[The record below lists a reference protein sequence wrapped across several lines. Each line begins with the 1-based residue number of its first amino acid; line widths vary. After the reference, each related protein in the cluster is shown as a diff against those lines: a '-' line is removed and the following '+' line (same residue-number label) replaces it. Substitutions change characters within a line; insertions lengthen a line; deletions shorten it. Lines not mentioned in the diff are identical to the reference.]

1 MNNYTIKPEQYRDED
16 IAVIG
21 MAGRFPEADTLEEFW
36 ANLAAGRDSVRA
48 FPEQR
53 LEELQEIFDQLPPVN
68 FIRQGYLEQISQFE
82 PEIFGINHEECRV
95 MDPQQRILLELV
107 EEAIA
112 DAGYAPDRLAQSEVG
127 VYVTEGENLYTRNF
141 YGLSFMAFVNGLQS
155 SGAGRV
161 AYTYNFR
168 GPAFVISCAC
178 SSTLVALHTACES
191 LRRGECE
198 YAISGGVR
206 LDLFPTDVNQMG
218 AVPILSPDQQ
228 ARAFDKAANGTI
240 IGEGGAVLIL
250 KPAKK
255 ALADGDTIHAIIKG
269 SGINSDGN
277 RSSSLNAPSE
287 EGQAEAILKAL
298 KQAEIDPATL
308 SYLETHGTGT
318 KIGDPIE
325 IAGMTAALKQ
335 FGLRNQSIPIGSLK
349 TNIGHLD
356 TAAGVASVV
365 KTILAMKHR
374 QIPPSLHF
382 SEPNPYIDFEH
393 SPFYVNIR
401 LSDWESDTIRRA
413 GVTSLGL
420 IGTNAHMILEEAPD
434 YTPSPAWPNVITLS
448 ARTHRSLQEMVWTLA
463 DYLQQH
469 PELSITDI
477 AYTLNSGRR
486 RFSNALA
493 LTAASTS
500 EMVEKLLAGKYTT
513 FSADAAGRVFET
525 VGGELKATLDKSG
538 PFSPICIYPA
548 YSEDNLAA
556 LTMLFNEEPLK
567 GALARAQSSLT
578 NRDVWKNP
586 HVQYVLYLYAFS
598 QALLEYTHRAGATLG
613 FGLGET
619 VADLVLGEIGIEEAV
634 QQAMHYQKAMEP
646 IFEERLG
653 KVVDSIIEAG
663 YNSFILVMPTA
674 PVLGI
679 FGNVLK
685 DRENV
690 AMYTFLPVR
699 GALQEGVIELL
710 KNGVQIDWQAAYKHQ
725 IKRRVSLPGYAFDR
739 QSYSMKIRGALH
751 ADPAVLDHSRGEG
764 GRALTGSIDAQYIEK
779 RLRAYLNE
787 FDPGAAAN
795 LERDFDTL
803 GMDSIALLH
812 FTGKIRQEFGVQ
824 VPVSMFFKELSIGQ
838 VLKEVQQQ
846 ILQNT
851 VQGDGLIKQ
860 PLDTYLP
867 AAHGQ
872 ETLYRLA
879 EADPWNGHIARAWKI
894 EGAVDKP
901 RLEQALKAI
910 IARHES
916 FRTSFA
922 RVDGQLMQKV
932 HSEFDFQVNYVKAG
946 RNIDEKMFE
955 TIRPFDLSKPPLFRV
970 TLFEAGKVSYLLYE
984 FPYIVMDAASLHIF
998 ANEFGIL
1005 YNGGQLP
1012 EIEIQPKDY
1021 FVWQHQQMQEEAM
1034 QAKGRYWK
1042 DVMQDGFKEIYLPID
1057 HQRPAVFSGL
1067 AERQEYFIQQ
1077 LAGPLNELA
1086 QNLGVTMNMLLL
1098 AAYCVLI
1105 SKYSGSDDLTI
1116 GTLMGGRTRAELQGP
1131 LGHFA
1136 SMVPMR
1142 SYPTDEKT
1150 FASYLAEVKEFSLKA
1165 LEYQEYPVEAL
1176 MEELHIQRDISR
1188 APWFDV
1194 TYTYQNAKGREA
1206 QPVPKSDVVMTPYPL
1221 DFWNITEDLIL
1232 VLIETDSGIVVDF
1245 RYNPQVFKKL
1255 TVKLIKDDYFYLLR
1269 MIVENPNA
1277 TIEILRRG

>member
-1 MNNYTIKPEQYRDED
+1 MNNFTIKPEQYKDED

-53 LEELQEIFDQLPPVN
+53 LQELQEIFDQLPPVN

-112 DAGYAPDRLAQSEVG
+112 DAGYAPSRLAQNEVG
-127 VYVTEGENLYTRNF
+127 IYVTEGENLYTRNF
-141 YGLSFMAFVNGLQS
+141 YGLSFMAFVNGLHS
-155 SGAGRV
+155 AGAGRV

-178 SSTLVALHTACES
+178 SSTLVALHTASES

-198 YAISGGVR
+198 YAIAGGVR

-250 KPAKK
+250 KPVKK
-255 ALADGDTIHAIIKG
+255 ALADGDTIHAVIKG

-298 KQAEIDPATL
+298 KQAEIDPKTI

-335 FGLRNQSIPIGSLK
+335 FGFPNQSIPIGSLK

-374 QIPPSLHF
+374 QIPPTLHF
-382 SEPNPYIDFEH
+382 TEPNPFIDFEH
-393 SPFYVNIR
+393 SPFYVNTQ
-401 LSDWESDTIRRA
+401 LSDWESNTVRRA

-420 IGTNAHMILEEAPD
+420 IGTNAHMIIEEAPQFVA
-434 YTPSPAWPNVITLS
+434 SPEWPNVVTLS
-448 ARTHRSLQEMVWTLA
+448 ARTRYSLEKMVGTLTE
-463 DYLQQH
+463 YLQQH
-469 PELSITDI
+469 PELSVTDI

-486 RFSNALA
+486 RFQHALA
-493 LTAASTS
+493 LTASSTR
-500 EMVEKLLAGKYTT
+500 ELVEKLRAGKYTT
-513 FSADAAGRVFET
+513 YSADDAGKVFEN
-525 VGGELKATLDKSG
+525 VDGELKAQAGQCG

-548 YSEDNLAA
+548 YSEDNLSA
-556 LTMLFNEEPLK
+556 LTTLFNEEPLK
-567 GALARAQSSLT
+567 GALARAQGSLA
-578 NRDVWKNP
+578 NKENLKNP
-586 HVQYVLYLYAFS
+586 QVQYVLYLYAFS
-598 QALLEYTHRAGATLG
+598 QALEEYIGRSGATLG

-619 VADLVLGEIGIEEAV
+619 VADLVLGEIGLEEAV

-646 IFEERLG
+646 ILEERLG
-653 KVVDSIIEAG
+653 KVVDSIIEAE
-663 YNSFILVMPTA
+663 YNSFILIMPTA
-674 PVLGI
+674 PILGI

-685 DRENV
+685 ERAGID
-690 AMYTFLPVR
+690 MYTFLPVR
-699 GALQEGVIELL
+699 GALQEGVIEML
-710 KNGVQIDWQAAYKHQ
+710 KNGVVIDWQGAYNNQ
-725 IKRRVSLPGYAFDR
+725 IKRRVNLPGYVFDR
-739 QSYSMKIRGALH
+739 QSYSMKIRAAMHANPAALS
-751 ADPAVLDHSRGEG
+751 HSRGEG
-764 GRALTGSIDAQYIEK
+764 TSGSTDPHFVAK
-779 RLRAYLNE
+779 RLQTYLNE
-787 FDPGAAAN
+787 FKPAATTD
-795 LERDFDTL
+795 LEQDFDTL

-812 FTGKIRQEFGVQ
+812 FTGKIKQEFGVQ
-824 VPVSMFFKELSIGQ
+824 IPLSIFFKELSIGQ
-838 VLKEVQQQ
+838 ALGEIQKQ
-846 ILQNT
+846 IVQNT
-851 VQGDGLIKQ
+851 VTVDGPTPQ

-867 AAHGQ
+867 VAHPQ
-872 ETLYRLA
+872 QMLFKMA
-879 EADPWNGHIARAWKI
+879 EANPWNGHIARVWQL
-894 EGAVDKP
+894 EGEVDKP
-901 RLEQALKAI
+901 RLEEALKAI
-910 IARHES
+910 ILRHEA

-922 RVDGQLMQKV
+922 MVDSQLMQKV
-932 HSEFDFQVNYVKAG
+932 HSEFDFHVNYVKAG
-946 RNIDEKMFE
+946 REIEEKMFE
-955 TIRPFDLSKPPLFRV
+955 TIKPFDLSQTPLLRV
-970 TLFEAGKVSYLLYE
+970 TLFEAGKTSYLLYE
-984 FPYIVMDAASLHIF
+984 FPYIIMDAASLHIF
-998 ANEFGIL
+998 ANEFGVL

-1012 EIEIQPKDY
+1012 ELPIQPKDY
-1021 FVWQHQQMQEEAM
+1021 TVWHQEQLATEAM
-1034 QAKGRYWK
+1034 QAKGRFWH
-1042 DVMQDGFKEIYLPID
+1042 DVMQDGFNEIRLPLD
-1057 HQRPAVFSGL
+1057 HQRPEVFSGV
-1067 AERQEYFIQQ
+1067 ADRGEYFIQQ

-1098 AAYCVLI
+1098 AAWCLLV
-1105 SKYSGSDDLTI
+1105 SKYSGTDDLTI
-1116 GTLMGGRTRAELQGP
+1116 GTIMGGRTRADVQGL

-1136 SMVPMR
+1136 SVVPMR
-1142 SYPTDEKT
+1142 SYPSDEKT
-1150 FASYLAEVKEFSLKA
+1150 FVSFLAEVKEFSVKA
-1165 LEYQEYPVEAL
+1165 LEYQDYPLEIL
-1176 MEELHIQRDISR
+1176 MEELQIKRDNSHG
-1188 APWFDV
+1188 PWFDV

-1206 QPVPKSDVVMTPYPL
+1206 QPIPKSDINITPYPL
-1221 DFWNITEDLIL
+1221 DYWNISEDLIL
-1232 VLIETDSGIVVDF
+1232 VLIETDIGIVVDL
-1245 RYNPQVFKKL
+1245 RYNPQLFKKL
-1255 TVKLIKDDYFYLLR
+1255 TIKLIKDDYFYLLR
-1269 MIVENPNA
+1269 TIVENPNA
-1277 TIEILRRG
+1277 TIEFLRRG